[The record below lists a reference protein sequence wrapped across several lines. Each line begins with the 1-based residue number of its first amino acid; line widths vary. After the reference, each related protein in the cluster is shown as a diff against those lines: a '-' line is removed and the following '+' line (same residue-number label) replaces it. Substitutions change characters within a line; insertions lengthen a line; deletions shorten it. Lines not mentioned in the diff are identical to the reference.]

1 MLKTGIAF
9 SVLLLVSGC
18 STLMGPPAEDMAT
31 QQTSQEQAEN
41 ARLKAESAALRQAL
55 KQKKAE
61 LEAMKA
67 STQSGAQ

>member
-18 STLMGPPAEDMAT
+18 STLMGPPEDVTT